1 MTKSMK
7 CYNFDQ
13 INDFGNIQE
22 SFARVLKFKVL
33 TCLIDGEKEILGHL
47 LVVCR

>member
-7 CYNFDQ
+7 CCNYDQ
-13 INDFGNIQE
+13 IRDFGNIQE
-22 SFARVLKFKVL
+22 SFATTSKFRVLIF
-33 TCLIDGEKEILGHL
+33 LIDGEKEILGHL